1 MASRTTANRPVAAS
15 RIPRGIKVKAG
26 AVVAGLALFFA
37 LVLVRLATVDPFR
50 AAAVTQPPFTSL
62 TYGIH
67 TFLWWDKSKASL
79 FLDWTRL
86 MVFSHVKQVF
96 AWEDFEHRR
105 GDWNFARADEVVSE
119 VQQKGLKLVARLSD
133 APDWSHPSLSGHK
146 DQDFVDAPPDD
157 LNDWAAFCGAVAG
170 RYRGRIAAYQIWNEP
185 NLTREWGNRPPDAAA
200 YVALL
205 AACSRAIRAADPA
218 AIIISA
224 GLAPTGTYDATAL
237 PDDVYLQAMY
247 DAGFQQ
253 YVDVVGANAP
263 GYNNPPH
270 VSPDEAE
277 ASGSQRFFTFRR
289 VEDLRQIMV
298 KNGDAAR
305 QMAILEMGWHTN
317 PGLDDSY
324 AWYAV
329 DEATQARYLVEAYQ
343 YAADHWRPWMGL
355 MTTIYFADPSWTPE
369 REEYWWSITTP
380 EGYTRQAFL
389 DLANMAKYCGS
400 RVIPARKPDSP
411 EALGLVFTDPC
422 D

>member
-1 MASRTTANRPVAAS
+1 MASRTTAGRPVTPAHPS
-15 RIPRGIKVKAG
+15 RGIKVRIG
-26 AVVAGLALFFA
+26 ATLAGLTLFFA
-37 LVLVRLATVDPFR
+37 LALARFYTVDPFQ
-50 AAAVTQPPFTSL
+50 AAAVTHPPFTSL
-62 TYGIH
+62 TYGVH
-67 TFLWWDKSKASL
+67 AFLWWDTSKASL

-105 GDWNFARADEVVSE
+105 GEWNFTRADEIVSE
-119 VQQKGLKLVARLSD
+119 VEQKGLKLVARLSD
-133 APDWSHPSLSGHK
+133 APDWSHPSLEGHK
-146 DQDFVDAPPDD
+146 DEDFVDAPPDD
-157 LNDWAAFCGAVAG
+157 ADDWATFCGTVAE

-224 GLAPTGTYDATAL
+224 GLAPTGTYDATAQ

-253 YVDVVGANAP
+253 HVDVVGANAP

-289 VEDLRQIMV
+289 VEDLRRIMV
-298 KNGDAAR
+298 SNGDAAR

-317 PGLDDSY
+317 PGLDPSY

-369 REEYWWSITTP
+369 DEEYWWSITTP

-389 DLANMAKYCGS
+389 DLANMSKYCGD
-400 RVIPARKPDSP
+400 RVIPARKPDSL
-411 EALGLVFTDPC
+411 EALGLVPVDPC